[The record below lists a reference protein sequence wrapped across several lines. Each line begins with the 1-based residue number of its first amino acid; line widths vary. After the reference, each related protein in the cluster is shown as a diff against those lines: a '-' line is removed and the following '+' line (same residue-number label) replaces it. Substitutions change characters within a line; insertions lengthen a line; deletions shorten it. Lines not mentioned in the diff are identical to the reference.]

1 MKGNIRKILLS
12 SLMCA
17 AMALAACGNAN
28 TVTVSDVSAS
38 STTGESVENRTQ
50 TVTVREEDTLSDPSD
65 SSREATGSFSIDGG
79 SVSQEGS
86 VYTISQAG
94 EYTLSGRLDGQ
105 LVVNLSEED
114 QVKLILNN
122 TLIYCTDGAP
132 ILVTGGDEIEI
143 EAAAGS
149 YNVIADGRDSSTAE
163 NEEYDA
169 AVYVECD
176 LKMSGSGI
184 LIVDGSFENGIKSKD
199 DVTLKNLT
207 LKISAVGNAIKGND
221 SVKIKSGNIILIST
235 DSDGIKTKNTDVSSK
250 GNQRG
255 TVTIESGHVDI
266 YAASD
271 GIDASYNAEITGED
285 AVLNIFTADY
295 ANGDTPSAQ
304 ITAVQV
310 GGAQARGMGPGGFGG
325 FGENSFEGTSSGKD
339 NDGSYKGIKAG
350 NEIIIS
356 GGSIVIKAAD
366 DGLHANG
373 GDELENGSD
382 GTGNVT
388 VSDAEITITS
398 SDDGIHAD
406 NTINIISGTVN
417 VAQSHE
423 GIEAN
428 QILVSGGSTFVY
440 ATDDGMNANGSLTT
454 PLIQISGGYVDVTT
468 SSGDTDGVDSNG
480 NIAVT
485 GGFLIVK
492 GGSANGNMAGSID
505 ADGSVSVTGGTVV
518 ALGGVCTTPG
528 NGSVNTFIS
537 SGTSF
542 EAGSY
547 SVTDSEGEEI
557 LSFELTGNY
566 SSCWISSDKIETG
579 ETYTLTCDGAVVLSW
594 TQESSTVGS
603 SGNSGMGGG
612 PGGSFGGFGND
623 FGGGSSGGRGPGR

>member
-12 SLMCA
+12 SLTCA

-50 TVTVREEDTLSDPSD
+50 TVTVREEGTLSDPSD
-65 SSREATGSFSIDGG
+65 SSREATGSFSVNGG

-169 AVYVECD
+169 AVYAECD

-285 AVLNIFTADY
+285 AVLYIFTADY

-428 QILVSGGSTFVY
+428 QILVSGGSTFVC
-440 ATDDGMNANGSLTT
+440 ATDDGMNASGSLTT

-480 NIAVT
+480 NIVVT

-518 ALGGVCTTPG
+518 ALGGVCTTPE

-623 FGGGSSGGRGPGR
+623 FGGGSGGGRGPGR

>member
-1 MKGNIRKILLS
+1 MKGNIRKIILS

-50 TVTVREEDTLSDPSD
+50 TVTVREEGTLSDPSD
-65 SSREATGSFSIDGG
+65 SSREATGSFSVNGG

-169 AVYVECD
+169 AVYAECD
-176 LKMSGSGI
+176 LKMNGSGI

-235 DSDGIKTKNTDVSSK
+235 DSDGIKTKNTNVSSK

-271 GIDASYNAEITGED
+271 GVDASYNAEITGED
-285 AVLNIFTADY
+285 AVLYIFTADY

-440 ATDDGMNANGSLTT
+440 ATDDGMNASGSLTT

-480 NIAVT
+480 NIVVT

-623 FGGGSSGGRGPGR
+623 FGGGSGGGRGPGR